1 MMMMM
6 VMRRRH
12 SQTDKWT
19 KKELSRKDT
28 RWGLQWNLAI
38 RNCFLLRK
46 FLLKFVLRFK
56 RQLDWSFIVVFLGFF
71 WSGFTVSF
79 LTIDRGQS
87 LTIFVSP
94 VVVLVVRG
102 NDCHILIQDT
112 LRPKETPDDS
122 IKWHR
127 TTYTRSQKR
136 RSDIQ
141 KNCRGRGLVSSFRGI
156 SLAGAFVR
164 EEEGEVSHS
173 INKSRA
179 GRYGE

>member
-38 RNCFLLRK
+38 RNCIIIRK
-46 FLLKFVLRFK
+46 ILLKFVLRFE
-56 RQLDWSFIVVFLGFF
+56 RLLDWSFIAVFCGSF

-79 LTIDRGQS
+79 PTIDRGQS

-94 VVVLVVRG
+94 AVVLVVRRKWLS
-102 NDCHILIQDT
+102 HFDT
-112 LRPKETPDDS
+112 RYAATPDDS

-136 RSDIQ
+136 SSDIQ
-141 KNCRGRGLVSSFRGI
+141 KKLQRTRTRIIIQRNIISWSLCPGGGRRSQSFD
-156 SLAGAFVR
+156 
-164 EEEGEVSHS
+164 
-173 INKSRA
+173 
-179 GRYGE
+179 